1 MFQTWLTMFKK
12 QGWPCVDHGWTM
24 VKHDS
29 CRGILPPFWTWSTMN
44 ESLTMIIHV
53 PKSHNDRGQTC
64 LTMIPKTM
72 VKHVLTKVVVYC
84 RPWKHGQTCL
94 TVCVCVPRPKPSQ
107 VMETVFH
114 LKVTLTLTFDPL
126 TSKSIGF
133 ICWSW
138 PTSLPSLRSLGPF
151 KPSQVINRKPFFS
164 SKSHWPWPLTDWP
177 QNQ

>member
-1 MFQTWLTMFKK
+1 MVKTWLTMFQTWLTMFKK

-84 RPWKHGQTCL
+84 RPWKQGQTCSTVCWPWSNMFWPNNCGCHKDHGQTCL
-94 TVCVCVPRPKPSQ
+94 YCGLLGLDK
-107 VMETVFH
+107 FG
-114 LKVTLTLTFDPL
+114 KVDGHQIF
-126 TSKSIGF
+126 
-133 ICWSW
+133 
-138 PTSLPSLRSLGPF
+138 
-151 KPSQVINRKPFFS
+151 
-164 SKSHWPWPLTDWP
+164 
-177 QNQ
+177 